1 MRVRPKKDKEE
12 INKTKR
18 SVSNR
23 RPQRKSPKEHIQ
35 AIYDSLKVL
44 KTLIATKIKVKR
56 LTVTDTLKAKTGI
69 FGATEK
75 MTLTDNE
82 IDVSSGDLTIDVAG
96 NINLDADGGSVTITD
111 TTPSGYYP
119 SLVLI
124 STDANTA
131 GPIQMFTHNS
141 ASPAIGDV
149 LGEIFFQGDDSAGNV
164 TGYAS
169 IKGILESPT
178 SGSEEGKLS
187 FLVADGSTSR
197 VGYQMV
203 GDDGKVNVNVG
214 YGAASVTA
222 VAGHVTVGTSLTMG
236 SGQKLQ
242 FVDGGEHIL
251 GNGTDLTITSGR
263 HVLIGTI
270 AGDTIATGQ
279 DFKANLSGGFYIDAD
294 NGEARLTD
302 DSNPGNT
309 FVPADDADI
318 TTKKYVDGKRFA
330 VTTAGLNYRMGTVNY
345 YYVGNQS
352 LGAAVGISDFARYEA
367 PYAVYNA
374 KDAVQVHSWEVY
386 GSVSSSVSYQYEL
399 WDVTNPADGGSGN
412 AAAAKIGSTQAFNGT
427 ASRMYTIGESGLD
440 YTLSAGHQLYVVKR
454 YITGSGTKYTYST
467 VTVQLEVI

>member
-35 AIYDSLKVL
+35 AIYDSLKIL

-82 IDVSSGDLTIDVAG
+82 IDVSSGDLAIDVAG

-111 TTPSGYYP
+111 TLPSGYFP
-119 SLVLI
+119 SLRLI
-124 STDANTA
+124 STDASTA
-131 GPIQMFTHNS
+131 GPIQLFTHNS

-178 SGSEEGKLS
+178 SGSEEGKIS
-187 FLVADGSTSR
+187 FLVSDGSTSR

-222 VAGHVTVGTSLTMG
+222 VAGNITVGGTVDGVDIAARDALHNFSYHYVVANFYSTSSSAAFFVPLVGGVSEIATPG
-236 SGQKLQ
+236 SGS
-242 FVDGGEHIL
+242 GERFGMIAPH
-251 GNGTDLTITSGR
+251 NGTLEKVMFRSEQALRFDFLCELLTASTATEVPATVVGTLNADFSGTPIADDTTYTYDWTGTLTSGANTFSAGQ
-263 HVLIGTI
+263 VLAVRLDPTSQYL
-270 AGDTIATGQ
+270 GDTYCMCV
-279 DFKANLSGGFYIDAD
+279 FKY
-294 NGEARLTD
+294 
-302 DSNPGNT
+302 
-309 FVPADDADI
+309 DI
-318 TTKKYVDGKRFA
+318 TT
-330 VTTAGLNYRMGTVNY
+330 
-345 YYVGNQS
+345 
-352 LGAAVGISDFARYEA
+352 
-367 PYAVYNA
+367 
-374 KDAVQVHSWEVY
+374 
-386 GSVSSSVSYQYEL
+386 
-399 WDVTNPADGGSGN
+399 
-412 AAAAKIGSTQAFNGT
+412 
-427 ASRMYTIGESGLD
+427 
-440 YTLSAGHQLYVVKR
+440 
-454 YITGSGTKYTYST
+454 
-467 VTVQLEVI
+467 